1 MTLWKFSLRC
11 AVPIVLALLLSG
23 SSFLEKI
30 ARRKIQIYDFNQRKV
45 IAVLDHVSPEYSTR
59 EIYELNPDFER
70 KTFVTYQRF
79 ADKKRVKIRRYTFDG
94 EQVGDW
100 ELPESEWFYTTQSF
114 SMRDNW
120 LVYQKDKKLMALDLS
135 DLSKPA
141 RQLSPD
147 IKGFEVPLTGVEP
160 SFIWLT
166 DKTILCMMR
175 PKDLWEGWQLWK
187 LSLTGE
193 KELIRSDIK
202 HTWPD
207 NALSSDFSGTHHAI
221 ILNDQTVLL
230 LDNHAQ
236 KIGQFGAP
244 FEIGRCWWDDNARFW
259 VYSYLTGDYRCYDVK
274 SNTIVHS
281 GNIPKEKETYVKLFF
296 QNQYYVQ
303 CKYLL
308 LTARVTVRDFLG
320 KYVETLPSVTAR
332 LLHLGNG
339 RFLVEED

>member
-1 MTLWKFSLRC
+1 MKLWKFSLRC

-23 SSFLEKI
+23 CSFLEKI

-59 EIYELNPDFER
+59 EIYELNPDFDR

-79 ADKKRVKIRRYTFDG
+79 ADNKKHVKIRRYTFDG

-100 ELPESEWFYTTQSF
+100 DVPEWFYTTQSF

-120 LVYQKDKKLMALDLS
+120 FVYEKDDMLMVRDLS
-135 DLSKPA
+135 DLSKPG

-147 IKGFEVPLTGVEP
+147 IKGFELVKTIVEP
-160 SFIWLT
+160 CFIWLT

-202 HTWPD
+202 PTWPD
-207 NALSSDFSGTHHAI
+207 NALSSDFSGTYHAI
-221 ILNDQTVLL
+221 ILNDQTVLF
-230 LDNHAQ
+230 LDNQAQ
-236 KIGQFGAP
+236 KIGQFETP
-244 FEIGRCWWDDNARFW
+244 FEMDRCWWDDNARFW
-259 VYSYLTGDYRCYDVK
+259 VYSFLGDYRCYDVK
-274 SNTIVHS
+274 SNTIDHS
-281 GNIPKEKETYVKLFF
+281 GSIPMEKETYIKLFF

-303 CKYLL
+303 RKYLFL
-308 LTARVTVRDFLG
+308 ATRVTVRDLLG
-320 KYVETLPSVTAR
+320 KYVETLPSETAC

>member
-1 MTLWKFSLRC
+1 M
-11 AVPIVLALLLSG
+11 
-23 SSFLEKI
+23 
-30 ARRKIQIYDFNQRKV
+30 
-45 IAVLDHVSPEYSTR
+45 LDHVSPEYSTR

-70 KTFVTYQRF
+70 RTFVTYQRF
-79 ADKKRVKIRRYTFDG
+79 SDKKRIKIRRYTFDG

-175 PKDLWEGWQLWK
+175 PKDLWKGWQLWK

-221 ILNDQTVLL
+221 ILNDQAVLL

-236 KIGQFGAP
+236 KIGQFEGHP
-244 FEIGRCWWDDNARFW
+244 
-259 VYSYLTGDYRCYDVK
+259 
-274 SNTIVHS
+274 
-281 GNIPKEKETYVKLFF
+281 
-296 QNQYYVQ
+296 
-303 CKYLL
+303 
-308 LTARVTVRDFLG
+308 
-320 KYVETLPSVTAR
+320 
-332 LLHLGNG
+332 
-339 RFLVEED
+339 